1 MDLYEA
7 SLSSNKLDESSIL
20 ADVENTMKSGD
31 NYAKMQESLDFTAKF
46 NKKYELDLFS
56 KTDHCKQQINV
67 GDVILCWWLG
77 AVRPGVVI
85 AISDDSDKKLTVTFD
100 GNTDTNFNV
109 YRKNNRL
116 VAFDIEPFRA
126 IKCTPKLIKAIKDL
140 I

>member
-1 MDLYEA
+1 MKNIIDLYEA
-7 SLSSNKLDESSIL
+7 SLLDIEGTISKGDDYADLQEKLDL
-20 ADVENTMKSGD
+20 
-31 NYAKMQESLDFTAKF
+31 TAKF

-56 KTDHCKQQINV
+56 KTDHCKQSIAI
-67 GDVILCWWLG
+67 GDLILCEWLG

-85 AISDDSDKKLTVTFD
+85 AFNDDNKLIVTFD
-100 GNTDTNFNV
+100 GDTSMEFNR
-109 YRKNNRL
+109 YRRNKRL